1 MINTIKEII
10 EKIFLRI
17 KLSKINYLNHKF
29 KKYIVKYEEKKD
41 KLKIYN
47 SNGDYKIIENTIPNK
62 VKVME
67 IIKEHKIEIDEKI
80 TQYENKKDD
89 NLIILL
95 STAFLLIVLGFVFIF
110 SFFVG
115 SYVFLVLS
123 LIAFSITLVLFS
135 INTYK
140 ILLFREEIKRLKLI
154 RQNKNIFKNS
164 ELKEMIFD
172 SLIIIKDKIYN
183 VILKIFEILDS
194 KKVKS

>member
-1 MINTIKEII
+1 MINTIKEKIN
-10 EKIFLRI
+10 KIFLRI

-29 KKYIVKYEEKKD
+29 KKYIVKYEENKD
-41 KLKIYN
+41 KIKIYN
-47 SNGDYKIIENTIPNK
+47 SNGDYKIIDNTIPNK

-67 IIKEHKIEIDEKI
+67 IIKDHQNEMAEKIEI
-80 TQYENKKDD
+80 YENKKDD

-115 SYVFLVLS
+115 SYIFLLLS
-123 LIAFSITLVLFS
+123 LSAFSITLVLFS

-140 ILLFREEIKRLKLI
+140 IFLFREEIKRLKLI
-154 RQNKNIFKNS
+154 KENKDIFKNN
-164 ELKEMIFD
+164 ELKEIIFD
-172 SLIIIKDKIYN
+172 SLVILKDKIYN
-183 VILKIFEILDS
+183 VILKVFDILDS

>member
-1 MINTIKEII
+1 MINTIKEKI

-41 KLKIYN
+41 KIKIYN

-67 IIKEHKIEIDEKI
+67 IIKDHKTEIEEKIEK
-80 TQYENKKDD
+80 YENKKDD

-95 STAFLLIVLGFVFIF
+95 STAFLLIVLGFIFVF

-115 SYVFLVLS
+115 SYIFLILS
-123 LIAFSITLVLFS
+123 LISFSITLVLFS

-140 ILLFREEIKRLKLI
+140 MFLFREEIKRLKLI
-154 RQNKNIFKNS
+154 RQNKDIFKNS
-164 ELKEMIFD
+164 ELKEIIFD
-172 SLIIIKDKIYN
+172 SLIIIKDKIYSI
-183 VILKIFEILDS
+183 ILKIFDILDN